1 VVNPWAI
8 SLDRDD
14 WRFKLAGGPE
24 QGMGFES
31 PSFMAMV
38 EEEESEKE
46 LNEWETILVPGTW
59 HVQ

>member
-1 VVNPWAI
+1 
-8 SLDRDD
+8 LDRDD